1 MTYLDYSATTPVDEE
16 VLDSFVKATKYIGN
30 PNSLHKLGV
39 KSKHLIDASTNQIS
53 KILNIKPS
61 EIIYTS
67 GASESN
73 NTIIKAMEKFQN
85 RGKHI
90 ITTKL
95 EHSSIYGPLK
105 QLEEK
110 GFKIDYV
117 PLEKGIVKLNKL
129 KKLLT
134 DDTVLVTISM
144 VSSETGIRQPIEEI
158 GKLLKK
164 YPKIIFHS
172 DITQAVGKIKF
183 DLTDVDAASFSA
195 HKFFG
200 FKGIGV
206 LYKKENLNIEP
217 LIAGGKSTTVFRS
230 GTPPLE
236 LIVSTAKALRL
247 SYQNI
252 DDDIKKVQELNQI
265 IKNKLKDYPNLSINS
280 NENSIPHILNISIKG
295 IKPETMLHSLEE
307 NDVYISTQ
315 SACSIG
321 NASKS
326 VLALTNDEEK
336 AKTTIRISISKKTT
350 KTDIENFLKAFDESY
365 KKLLGGIQWKNC
377 Y

>member
-1 MTYLDYSATTPVDEE
+1 MTYLDYSATTPVDKE
-16 VLDSFVKATKYIGN
+16 VLNSFIKASEYIGN
-30 PNSLHKLGV
+30 PNSLHDLGV
-39 KSKHLIDASTNQIS
+39 KSKHLIDASTNQIAN
-53 KILNIKPS
+53 ILNVKPS

-73 NTIIKAMEKFQN
+73 NTIIKTVRAFQN

-95 EHSSIYGPLK
+95 EHSSVYGPLK
-105 QLEEK
+105 QLEQE

-117 PLEKGIVKLNKL
+117 PLENGIVQIDKL
-129 KKLLT
+129 KQMIT
-134 DDTVLVTISM
+134 DNTVLVTISM
-144 VSSETGIRQPIEEI
+144 VNSETGLRQPIEQI

-206 LYKKENLNIEP
+206 LYKKENLNLEP
-217 LIAGGKSTTVFRS
+217 LISGGKSTTNFRS
-230 GTPPLE
+230 GTPSTE
-236 LIVSTAKALRL
+236 LIVSLAKALRL
-247 SYQNI
+247 SYQTAKEDYQKVKQYNQTL
-252 DDDIKKVQELNQI
+252 KKELQ
-265 IKNKLKDYPNLSINS
+265 KYKDVSINS
-280 NENSIPHILNISIKG
+280 NEFSIPHILNISIKN

-307 NDVYISTQ
+307 KDIYISTQ
-315 SACSIG
+315 SACSTKDV
-321 NASKS
+321 SKS
-326 VLALTNDEEK
+326 VLALTNDIDK
-336 AKTTIRISISKKTT
+336 AKTSIRISISKKTT
-350 KTDIENFLKAFDESY
+350 ENDITNFLKAFDESY
-365 KKLLGGIQWKNC
+365 KKLGGTI
-377 Y
+377 

>member
-1 MTYLDYSATTPVDEE
+1 MTYLDYSATTPVDQE
-16 VLDSFVKATKYIGN
+16 VLDSFIKATKYIGN

-39 KSKHLIDASTNQIS
+39 KAKHLISASTAQIAD
-53 KILNIKPS
+53 ILHVKPS

-73 NTIIKAMEKFQN
+73 NTIIRAMENFQN

-90 ITTKL
+90 ITTHL
-95 EHSSIYGPLK
+95 EHSSIYGPL
-105 QLEEK
+105 QILEKK

-117 PLEKGIVKLNKL
+117 PLKDGIVNIDEL

-134 DDTVLVTISM
+134 DDTILVTISM
-144 VSSETGIRQPIEEI
+144 VNSETGIRQPIEEI
-158 GKLLKK
+158 GKLLKN

-183 DLTDVDAASFSA
+183 DLTNVDAASFSA

-200 FKGIGV
+200 FKGLGV
-206 LYKKENLNIEP
+206 LYKKENLIIEP

-236 LIVSTAKALRL
+236 LIVSTSKALRL

-252 DDDIKKVQELNQI
+252 ENDIKKVQEFNQAL
-265 IKNKLKDYPNLSINS
+265 KNKLKDYPNVSINS
-280 NENSIPHILNISIKG
+280 NENSIPHILNISVKG
-295 IKPETMLHSLEE
+295 IKPETLLHSLEE
-307 NDVYISTQ
+307 KDVYISTQ
-315 SACSIG
+315 SACSTG
-321 NASKS
+321 SASQA
-326 VLALTNDEEK
+326 VYALTNNHEK
-336 AKTTIRISISKKTT
+336 AQTSIRISISKKTT
-350 KTDIENFLKAFDESY
+350 QTDIENFLKAFDESY
-365 KKLLGGIQWKNC
+365 KSLL
-377 Y
+377 